1 MDRFREEL
9 ADNDGAGRVG
19 EEAAFGDE
27 KKKDPEQMQR
37 TPPSLYQM
45 MWLNTEKDTKV
56 SFEKNFF

>member
-45 MWLNTEKDTKV
+45 M
-56 SFEKNFF
+56 